1 MYKSPGI
8 DGFTS
13 EWYKILVDDIGECL
27 TTVFNTY
34 VAQGELPDSLK
45 TAQII
50 VLLKPGRD
58 PTLAESYR
66 PISLISY
73 EAKLFAKVLSN
84 RLAKFLPQLVLDPQV
99 GFVRDRSVA
108 KNLRRIL
115 LALEQIKLGKIPSV
129 LISFDAHKAFDRV
142 RWDFMFAVL
151 EAYGIVGFFGEAI
164 KTLYH
169 GPLAEV
175 MANGVASRRFAIARG
190 TRQGC
195 PLSPL
200 LFVLVIDPLI
210 RDIMSSGELG
220 LRLPVGTAV
229 AQLVHESVFAS
240 WNCKP
245 GLSRRSWCTPQK
257 QQQETS
263 QTLKGLNQALGIVS
277 RTLLV
282 PFSSSC
288 AFDLKAG
295 WSWDTAVE
303 EQPGT
308 LYCLAEERLAQG
320 STHGSIH
327 FSLKPAKLDSSGSC
341 GKNSTQTSP
350 IYFLSQNPL
359 AVEPINASQDKAATS
374 AVVLGNHPQTKAWH
388 DASTITDVCSG
399 GDVPEVEIISLLE
412 ERLPLYTLRAD
423 TVFGYDHDDW
433 LLTPLLPPDNH
444 LDLTTEQIVETLK
457 YFLLCS
463 ERVGRVTKTYHDI
476 DAVTNLLEEKE
487 RDLELAARIGQ
498 SLLKQNQS
506 LTERNEF
513 LEEQLDV
520 AKEETAQLRH
530 EVSMRDDLLHV
541 FTNSTEES
549 EPAPAISPPLRR
561 CESSFALQYHFQ
573 LDGLQQK
580 LKELDEE
587 NQRLRSKA
595 SSIAHETS
603 QYEEQ
608 EEELMMDCVEQF
620 AEASRQV
627 ALLSEELVRKAED
640 TARQQEEISQL
651 LARIVDLQQKCRTC
665 SAESEEL
672 QQHLSAAKEVQQQ
685 LQTELQDLQEKY
697 AECKDMLNEAR
708 EEVKMLRNRS
718 VPNSTVNCYSSLN
731 IFPLDSLAAEIE
743 GTMRKGL
750 DSSAP
755 SEHRSYRRVFE
766 TVKTINQVSKGRSCC
781 PSPHT
786 LPNSRPSSEVP
797 SAVSSRPSSP
807 HTGCPESES
816 AGGEPRP
823 DSAQP
828 YSQEQKLGM
837 PGTPGSQDL
846 VAALQQLS
854 AQQVAGSLEA
864 AEQDLK
870 LRKDVDS
877 SSGFLTPNESILST
891 GTNYSGS
898 SGLTGGSGFSCS
910 SRSYLP
916 DKLQIIKPL
925 EGSVTLH
932 HWQQLA
938 KPNLGGILDFRPGVL
953 TKDFRQLDVDNSKV
967 YNLNDLEEDDVD
979 ISFFQAGATS
989 IAGKAMENTNVSC
1002 SINNLPQTPST
1013 YTITTCHILHSANE
1027 ITKVTPRW
1035 SWDTAVEE
1043 QPGTLYCLAEERLA
1057 QGSTH
1062 GSIHFSLKP
1071 AKLDS
1076 SGSCGKNS
1084 TQTSPIYFLSQ
1095 NPLAVEPINA
1105 SQDKAATSAV
1115 VLGNHPQTKA
1125 WHDASTIT
1133 DVCSGGDVP
1142 EVEIIS
1148 LLEERLPLYT
1158 LRADTVFGY
1167 DHDDWL
1173 LTPLLPPDNHL
1184 DLTTEQIVETL
1195 KYFRKCP
1202 VAVGLAPSVHVRV
1215 VGYSYKEHKNCHI
1228 GSNQRPNKPSLE
1240 FPTVANPCYKYRTGS
1255 Y

>member
-1 MYKSPGI
+1 MEVWISP
-8 DGFTS
+8 
-13 EWYKILVDDIGECL
+13 L
-27 TTVFNTY
+27 TYDN
-34 VAQGELPDSLK
+34 
-45 TAQII
+45 
-50 VLLKPGRD
+50 
-58 PTLAESYR
+58 ES
-66 PISLISY
+66 
-73 EAKLFAKVLSN
+73 K
-84 RLAKFLPQLVLDPQV
+84 D
-99 GFVRDRSVA
+99 
-108 KNLRRIL
+108 
-115 LALEQIKLGKIPSV
+115 LGTNSD
-129 LISFDAHKAFDRV
+129 L
-142 RWDFMFAVL
+142 MGTVL
-151 EAYGIVGFFGEAI
+151 EAV
-164 KTLYH
+164 
-169 GPLAEV
+169 
-175 MANGVASRRFAIARG
+175 
-190 TRQGC
+190 
-195 PLSPL
+195 
-200 LFVLVIDPLI
+200 
-210 RDIMSSGELG
+210 
-220 LRLPVGTAV
+220 
-229 AQLVHESVFAS
+229 
-240 WNCKP
+240 
-245 GLSRRSWCTPQK
+245 
-257 QQQETS
+257 
-263 QTLKGLNQALGIVS
+263 
-277 RTLLV
+277 
-282 PFSSSC
+282 
-288 AFDLKAG
+288 
-295 WSWDTAVE
+295 
-303 EQPGT
+303 
-308 LYCLAEERLAQG
+308 
-320 STHGSIH
+320 
-327 FSLKPAKLDSSGSC
+327 
-341 GKNSTQTSP
+341 
-350 IYFLSQNPL
+350 
-359 AVEPINASQDKAATS
+359 
-374 AVVLGNHPQTKAWH
+374 
-388 DASTITDVCSG
+388 
-399 GDVPEVEIISLLE
+399 
-412 ERLPLYTLRAD
+412 
-423 TVFGYDHDDW
+423 
-433 LLTPLLPPDNH
+433 
-444 LDLTTEQIVETLK
+444 
-457 YFLLCS
+457 LCS

-640 TARQQEEISQL
+640 MARQQEEISQL

-989 IAGKAMENTNVSC
+989 IAGKTMENTNVSC

-1027 ITKVTPRW
+1027 ITKVTPSLHNTVLLSCGSLENLNSVNSEPQRLRPPQDSTSGQSAPLGLLNLLKEHGISATVLPTEIKVVSKATQSEKTPKSPLSYPFQLKW
-1035 SWDTAVEE
+1035 GDTYNRTFPGLGFASPLLRARREVEPSGKCQTQQNIFSFNLVE
-1043 QPGTLYCLAEERLA
+1043 KLKRL
-1057 QGSTH
+1057 
-1062 GSIHFSLKP
+1062 
-1071 AKLDS
+1071 KLD
-1076 SGSCGKNS
+1076 KV
-1084 TQTSPIYFLSQ
+1084 
-1095 NPLAVEPINA
+1095 VERGVI
-1105 SQDKAATSAV
+1105 SFQRT
-1115 VLGNHPQTKA
+1115 
-1125 WHDASTIT
+1125 
-1133 DVCSGGDVP
+1133 
-1142 EVEIIS
+1142 EEI
-1148 LLEERLPLYT
+1148 
-1158 LRADTVFGY
+1158 
-1167 DHDDWL
+1167 
-1173 LTPLLPPDNHL
+1173 
-1184 DLTTEQIVETL
+1184 
-1195 KYFRKCP
+1195 KCP
-1202 VAVGLAPSVHVRV
+1202 VAKASTT
-1215 VGYSYKEHKNCHI
+1215 
-1228 GSNQRPNKPSLE
+1228 SL
-1240 FPTVANPCYKYRTGS
+1240 PP
-1255 Y
+1255 